1 MVAQNVA
8 NAARLVVDDD
18 FEVAPVNDR
27 LFGSFVE
34 HLGRCVYKGIY
45 EPGHPEADE
54 DGFRKDVIAL
64 VRELGATTIRYPGG
78 NFVSGYRWEDGVGP
92 KSDRPR
98 RLDLAWHS
106 TETNEFGLH
115 EMAKWLG
122 KVGNNELMEA
132 INLGTRG
139 LEEALDL
146 LEYANIPEGTKLS
159 DERRANGAEQPFDI
173 RMWCLGNE
181 MDGPW
186 QTGHK
191 SAEDYGTLAA
201 SVARG
206 MRSLDPDVELV
217 VCGSSSHDMDTFGRW
232 EETVLQKTYDLV
244 DFVSCH
250 AYYHPELQ
258 SDGSRDMASFM
269 ASGVDMD
276 GFIKDVAAAI
286 DATKARLKSKHDV
299 HISFDEWNVW
309 YLNEE
314 PSRNPE
320 GIGNWPVAPRL
331 LEDVYTAAD
340 AVVFG
345 DLMITLLKNADRV
358 HAASLAQLVNVIAPI
373 MTEPGGPAWRQTTF
387 YPFALTTKYAKGG
400 TVLEPK
406 LSTGTFDTP
415 RYGEVPVIDSVAVR
429 GTDGSVTVF
438 VVNRSLQTASE
449 FEVKLPEGF
458 KASEVEA
465 RTLHEDDILA
475 RNTLED
481 QNRVTL
487 HSNGTARL
495 DADAGM
501 VTATLPPVSWTAI
514 HVK

>member
-1 MVAQNVA
+1 MFLPISLFGEVPNVWQRNENIAPRHYCEFVVA
-8 NAARLVVDDD
+8 NLSLWSSKTSAA
-18 FEVAPVNDR
+18 APIDCAGRRRHLEFSDLGGVN
-27 LFGSFVE
+27 
-34 HLGRCVYKGIY
+34 
-45 EPGHPEADE
+45 
-54 DGFRKDVIAL
+54 
-64 VRELGATTIRYPGG
+64 
-78 NFVSGYRWEDGVGP
+78 
-92 KSDRPR
+92 KSDVLR
-98 RLDLAWHS
+98 
-106 TETNEFGLH
+106 
-115 EMAKWLG
+115 
-122 KVGNNELMEA
+122 A
-132 INLGTRG
+132 IIT
-139 LEEALDL
+139 
-146 LEYANIPEGTKLS
+146 P
-159 DERRANGAEQPFDI
+159 
-173 RMWCLGNE
+173 
-181 MDGPW
+181 
-186 QTGHK
+186 
-191 SAEDYGTLAA
+191 
-201 SVARG
+201 
-206 MRSLDPDVELV
+206 
-217 VCGSSSHDMDTFGRW
+217 
-232 EETVLQKTYDLV
+232 
-244 DFVSCH
+244 
-250 AYYHPELQ
+250 
-258 SDGSRDMASFM
+258 
-269 ASGVDMD
+269 
-276 GFIKDVAAAI
+276 
-286 DATKARLKSKHDV
+286 
-299 HISFDEWNVW
+299 
-309 YLNEE
+309 
-314 PSRNPE
+314 
-320 GIGNWPVAPRL
+320 
-331 LEDVYTAAD
+331 AAD

-387 YPFALTTKYAKGG
+387 YPFALTAKYAKGG

-429 GTDGSVTVF
+429 GADGSVTVF